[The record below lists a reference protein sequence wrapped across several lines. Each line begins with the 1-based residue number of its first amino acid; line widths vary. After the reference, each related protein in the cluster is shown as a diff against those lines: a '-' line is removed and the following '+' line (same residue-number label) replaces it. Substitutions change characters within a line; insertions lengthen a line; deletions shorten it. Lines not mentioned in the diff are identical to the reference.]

1 MAFIRRVL
9 WHSDKARGRRTVY
22 LLKLARCTGNKSAT
36 DFVDDIL
43 FAYADILKRCGE
55 NGVEW
60 LQVDEP
66 YLVMDLTMG
75 DAALFRKLY
84 QTLLEQ
90 KGTVKVPVPNLFW
103 RCAGL
108 LPAAM

>member
-1 MAFIRRVL
+1 M
-9 WHSDKARGRRTVY
+9 
-22 LLKLARCTGNKSAT
+22 KLARCTGNKSAT

-75 DAALFRKLY
+75 DVALFRKLY

-90 KGTVKVPVPNLFW
+90 KGTVKV
-103 RCAGL
+103 L
-108 LPAAM
+108 LQTYLAMCGIVTGSYVNCPLTALALTLWKESRPQHL